1 MIWKEEDVVDLTESK
16 KAIQSSVSKWS
27 RIDDANR
34 AIDASLEDVNF
45 AFHTGM
51 EDNPFWMVDLEGVY
65 TIDCIRITNRKEL
78 KHQKINKNLKVE
90 CSLDKENWINLDS
103 SLFEWTD
110 LEVLEIN
117 VLQSLKARY
126 IKISLNTRGYLVLRR
141 VEIFQR
147 RYHYIAGSRLDG
159 LGMRLATIIS
169 AMYVAEKLGGEFKF
183 VFSWLNGTNDD
194 GRCDV
199 KGQEGVSFCN
209 QILMAEEIFSKE
221 FLQKHLISSKYRSHG
236 NDIVNLSFK
245 DSKSSFLRHKWG
257 AFTGKVGPHKCMRDL
272 VPEEA
277 LKDLKKCYESIQWSD
292 RCAQMIQEVEYICSD
307 IIANDFVIMHL
318 RGGEVVLGEF
328 RIAPELWMNTK
339 HFPYEVAI
347 EIAKMEWERNHIVI
361 IGQDFKSNQI
371 LEDYLNQ
378 IKPNKNIQIYSVDS
392 LIEGRYSYTNQERA
406 FFDINFLSRAKKIY
420 STGSSV
426 FSNTASMIA
435 GKELICSFYDIYN
448 NEELY
453 DIIQKNIHCLEI
465 GNLHRAY
472 CYYRL
477 YAFAKKLNKSFSIQ
491 YKWLSKAIQE
501 DSENDFYRVAMVDL
515 LFAKKDLKAADAY
528 LKTECLNREHFFE
541 AIWGLHNIMNK
552 WAFPIYDPLRDR
564 YLKFASAKYPY
575 ISYMA
580 AKISVCRKNL
590 DDALKFIDNSLKA
603 KPNDQQFLSYQKEIK
618 ALLPKPVEQ
627 AKVPKQLSLPKSGQS
642 SKAKS
647 SNKNSI
653 NLYSAK
659 VRIQNQLSYRLGQEM
674 ILNSKSLSGYMR
686 MPYELL
692 CIVYKYKQEKK
703 AYQEKIKKN
712 PSLKLPPLESYE
724 DYKEALKY
732 KNHLSYRLGEA
743 LIEANRTWWRGGY
756 IKFLFKLGTI
766 RNR

>member
-65 TIDCIRITNRKEL
+65 AIDCIRITNRKEL

-126 IKISLNTRGYLVLRR
+126 IKISLNTRGHLVLRR
-141 VEIFQR
+141 VEVLQR
-147 RYHYIAGSRLDG
+147 RYHYAVAGRHDG
-159 LGMRLATIIS
+159 LGTRIGAIIS
-169 AMYVAEKLGGEFKF
+169 AMYIAKHLDGFKF
-183 VFSWLNGTNDD
+183 VFSWLNGTCDD
-194 GRCDV
+194 HRGGV
-199 KGQEGVSFCN
+199 GNNEEVSFCSE
-209 QILMAEEIFSKE
+209 ILMVNEIFSEK
-221 FLQKHLISSKYRSHG
+221 FLQDYLISSKYRSHS
-236 NDIVNLSFK
+236 NDVLNLSFS
-245 DSKSSFLRHKWG
+245 DPVDRFLKRKWG
-257 AFTGKVGPHKCMRDL
+257 SFIGKVSPYIYMKNLIPRKVL
-272 VPEEA
+272 A
-277 LKDLKKCYESIQWSD
+277 DLKGCYESIQWSD
-292 RCAQMIQEVEYICSD
+292 RCTQIIQEVEYICSD

-318 RGGEVVLGEF
+318 RGGEVALGEF
-328 RIAPELWMNTK
+328 RIAPHLWMHTK

-378 IKPNKNIQIYSVDS
+378 IKPNKDIQIYSVDS
-392 LIEGRYSYTNQERA
+392 LIEDRYAYTHPERA
-406 FFDINFLSRAKKIY
+406 FFDMNFLSKAKKIY
-420 STGSSV
+420 ATGGSQ

-435 GKELICSFYDIYN
+435 GRELVCSFYDIYS

-453 DIIQKNIHCLEI
+453 NIIQKNIHCLEI

-477 YAFAKKLNKSFSIQ
+477 HAFAKKLNKPLDVV
-491 YKWLSKAIQE
+491 YKWLSKAMQE

-515 LFAKKDLKAADAY
+515 LFAKRDLKAADAY

-541 AIWGLHNIMNK
+541 AIYGPHNTMNK
-552 WAFPIYDPLRDR
+552 WGFPYYDDLRDK
-564 YLKFASAKYPY
+564 YLRFASAKYPY

-580 AKISVCRKNL
+580 AKISVCRKHL
-590 DDALKFIDNSLKA
+590 DDALKFIDDSLKA
-603 KPNDQQFLSYQKEIK
+603 EPNNQQFLSYQKEIK
-618 ALLPKPVEQ
+618 TLLPKSVEQ